1 MSEKAVA
8 ALVSLEL
15 MQLKS
20 GISPAKALAVARR
33 KGNCVIETEK
43 HQCIKTKNSA
53 TDKHGR

>member
-33 KGNCVIETEK
+33 KGTV
-43 HQCIKTKNSA
+43 
-53 TDKHGR
+53 